1 MPPLDDSEI
10 ERVLVV
16 TAHPD
21 DLDFGAA
28 GTIAQWTAKGIE
40 VSYCIC
46 TNGDQGGEDPSVP
59 RADMPKI
66 RKREQIEAGKVLGV
80 TNIEFLNHRDVWLTP
95 TIELRKQIVIEIRKT
110 KPQRMLIQSPE
121 RNWDRL
127 FSSHPDHI
135 AAGEAAIQAVY
146 PDARNAFAFEELLKD
161 EGLEPWR
168 VREVWVMSH
177 NTPDHFI
184 DITDTFDKKLAALNA
199 HVSQTAHNPNLE
211 QMIREWGERNA
222 KLNGLADGAVAE
234 IFKIVSSD

>member
-16 TAHPD
+16 TAHTD

-80 TNIEFLNHRDVWLTP
+80 TNIEFLNHRDGWLTP
-95 TIELRKQIVIEIRKT
+95 TIELRKQIVREIRKT

-127 FSSHPDHI
+127 FSSHPDHM

-184 DITDTFDKKLAALNA
+184 DITETFDKKLAALNA
-199 HVSQTAHNPNLE
+199 HISQTAHNPNLE
-211 QMIREWGERNA
+211 QMIREFGERNA